1 MKKQLLIWY
10 KSDSKIKSALA
21 LFIMTIFMIAYI
33 DIKAIKRTAKAIDPD
48 HSTKLFWDIFLTD
61 LIFGFEPSNYAEYHF
76 QGKSIKQRLTFLSFT
91 EMILFS
97 RSINLQAKI
106 EILDKKQ
113 NTYAYFK
120 EYFHRDQ
127 IAIKT
132 EADKSKYEEFIQ
144 KHPTFFAKPSGRAS
158 GHGARIVNTQEQ
170 NKDQVFTELIS
181 QGEYILEERIIQCQE
196 MAQFNPTS
204 INTIRTALINTEDG
218 IQMLFAELRTGRKG
232 SIVDNGGSGGVLV
245 PIDIN
250 TGKLC
255 KYGFDNTG
263 KTYTAHPDSNITF
276 VNFQIPRWN
285 EILQLSKELMEKIPN
300 LKYVGWD
307 ISITDQGLTIVEGNS
322 RAMFGGLQGLH
333 QEGFKQ
339 ELRHILRENK
349 IPESFRTKQQE
360 IFQ

>member
-33 DIKAIKRTAKAIDPD
+33 DIKAIRRTANAVNP
-48 HSTKLFWDIFLTD
+48 KLFWDIFFTD

-76 QGKSIKQRLTFLSFT
+76 HGKPLKQRLTFLSFT

-120 EYFHRDQ
+120 DYFHRDQ

-132 EADKSKYEEFIQ
+132 PEDEPKYQEFIA
-144 KHPTFFAKPSGRAS
+144 KHPTFFAKPSGRAC
-158 GHGARIVNTQEQ
+158 GHGAKIIKAE
-170 NKDQVFTELIS
+170 DQTFQDLIS
-181 QGEYILEERIIQCQE
+181 QGEYILEELIVQSPEI
-196 MAQFNPTS
+196 AQFNPTS

-232 SIVDNGGSGGVLV
+232 SIVDNGGSGGVLI

-276 VNFQIPRWN
+276 ENFQIPRWP
-285 EILQLSKELMEKIPN
+285 EIQTLSKDLMAKIPN

-307 ISITDQGLTIVEGNS
+307 IAITEEGLSLVEGNS

-349 IPESFRTKQQE
+349 IPPSFRTKQQE

>member
-10 KSDSKIKSALA
+10 KSDSKIKNALA

-33 DIKAIKRTAKAIDPD
+33 DMKAIKRTANAIDP
-48 HSTKLFWDIFLTD
+48 KLFWDIFFTD

-76 QGKSIKQRLTFLSFT
+76 QDKPLKQRLTFLSFT

-97 RSINLQAKI
+97 RSINLEAKI
-106 EILDKKQ
+106 DILDKKQ

-132 EADKSKYEEFIQ
+132 PEDEPKYDEFIQ
-144 KHPTFFAKPSGRAS
+144 KHQTFFAKPSGSAS
-158 GHGARIVNTQEQ
+158 GHGAKIVNTQEQ

-181 QGEYILEERIIQCQE
+181 QGEYILEERIVQSHEI
-196 MAQFNPTS
+196 AQFNQTS

-218 IQMLFAELRTGRKG
+218 IQMIFAELRTGRKG
-232 SIVDNGGSGGVLV
+232 SIVDNGGSGGVLI
-245 PIDIN
+245 PIDII

-263 KTYTAHPDSNITF
+263 KTYTAHPDSNIKF
-276 VNFQIPRWN
+276 ENFQIPKWN
-285 EILQLSKELMEKIPN
+285 EIKQLSKDLMSQIPN

-307 ISITDQGLTIVEGNS
+307 IAITEEGLSLVEGNS

-333 QEGFKQ
+333 PEGFKT
-339 ELRHILRENK
+339 ELRQILRQNK
-349 IPESFRTKQQE
+349 IPASFRIKQQA

>member
-1 MKKQLLIWY
+1 MKEQLLIWY

-33 DIKAIKRTAKAIDPD
+33 DMKAIKRTANAID
-48 HSTKLFWDIFLTD
+48 SKLFWDIFFTD

-76 QGKSIKQRLTFLSFT
+76 QDKPLKQRLTFLSFT

-97 RSINLQAKI
+97 RSINLEADI
-106 EILDKKQ
+106 DILDKKQ

-120 EYFHRDQ
+120 EYFQRDQ

-132 EADKSKYEEFIQ
+132 PEDEPKYQEFIA

-158 GHGARIVNTQEQ
+158 GHGARIIKAE
-170 NKDQVFTELIS
+170 DQAFQDLIS
-181 QGEYILEERIIQCQE
+181 QGEYILEELIVQSKEI
-196 MAQFNPTS
+196 AQFNQTS
-204 INTIRTALINTEDG
+204 INTIRTALVNTEEG

-232 SIVDNGGSGGVLV
+232 SIVDNGGSGGVLI
-245 PIDIN
+245 PIDIT

-263 KTYTAHPDSNITF
+263 KTYTSHPDSNVTF
-276 VNFQIPRWN
+276 KDFQIPRWL
-285 EILQLSKELMEKIPN
+285 EIQQLSKDLMAKIPN

-307 ISITDQGLTIVEGNS
+307 IAITEEGLSLVEGNS

-333 QEGFKQ
+333 PEGFKT
-339 ELRHILRENK
+339 ELRHILRQNK
-349 IPESFRTKQQE
+349 IPSSFRIKQQE

>member
-10 KSDSKIKSALA
+10 KSNSRIKNALA

-33 DIKAIKRTAKAIDPD
+33 DMKTVKRTAKVIDSD

-76 QGKSIKQRLTFLSFT
+76 HGKSLKQRLTFLSFV

-113 NTYAYFK
+113 NTYACFK

-127 IAIKT
+127 ISIKT
-132 EADKSKYEEFIQ
+132 PEDKAKYNEFIQ
-144 KHPTFFAKPSGRAS
+144 RHPTFFAKPSGRA
-158 GHGARIVNTQEQ
+158 GGRGARIVNTCEQ
-170 NKDQVFTELIS
+170 DKDKVFIEMIS
-181 QGEYILEERIIQCQE
+181 EREYILEERIIQCQE

-204 INTIRTALINTEDG
+204 INTIRTALVNTEGG
-218 IQMLFAELRTGRKG
+218 IEMLFAELRTGRKG
-232 SIVDNGGSGGVLV
+232 SVVDNGGSGGVLV

-250 TGKLC
+250 TGKLS

-263 KTYTAHPDSNITF
+263 KTYTAHPDSNVTF
-276 VNFQIPRWN
+276 ENFQIPRWD
-285 EILQLSKELMEKIPN
+285 EIQQLSKDLMEKIPN

-307 ISITDQGLTIVEGNS
+307 ISITDQCLTLVEGNS

-333 QEGFKQ
+333 PEGFKQ
-339 ELRHILRENK
+339 ELLHILRQNK
-349 IPESFRTKQQE
+349 IPESFRVKQQE

>member
-1 MKKQLLIWY
+1 MKNQLLIWY
-10 KSDSKIKSALA
+10 KSDCKIKSAIA

-33 DIKAIKRTAKAIDPD
+33 DINAIKRTAKTLDPD
-48 HSTKLFWDIFLTD
+48 HSTKLFWDIFLTN

-76 QGKSIKQRLTFLSFT
+76 YGKPLKQRLTFLSFT
-91 EMILFS
+91 EMIIFS

-132 EADKSKYEEFIQ
+132 EADKFNYEEFIQ

-170 NKDQVFTELIS
+170 DKNQVFTELIS
-181 QGEYILEERIIQCQE
+181 QGEYILEERIVQCSE
-196 MAQFNPTS
+196 MAQFNSTS
-204 INTIRTALINTEDG
+204 INTIRTALANTEDG

-250 TGKLC
+250 SGKLC
-255 KYGFDNTG
+255 KHGFDNTG
-263 KTYTAHPDSNITF
+263 KIYTAHPDSNVIF
-276 VNFQIPRWN
+276 ENFQIPRWD
-285 EILQLSKELMEKIPN
+285 EIQQLSKELMEKIPN

-322 RAMFGGLQGLH
+322 RAMFGGLQGMH
-333 QEGFKQ
+333 KEGFRQ
-339 ELRHILRENK
+339 ELLHILRQNK

>member
-10 KSDSKIKSALA
+10 KSNSKIKSTLA
-21 LFIMTIFMIAYI
+21 LFIMTIFMIAFI
-33 DIKAIKRTAKAIDPD
+33 DIKAIKRTAKTIDPA
-48 HSTKLFWDIFLTD
+48 HFTKLFWDIFLTG

-76 QGKSIKQRLTFLSFT
+76 QDKPLKQRFTFLSFT

-97 RSINLQAKI
+97 RSINLQAEI
-106 EILDKKQ
+106 DILDKKQ

-120 EYFHRDQ
+120 DYFHRDQ
-127 IAIKT
+127 IDIKT
-132 EADKSKYEEFIQ
+132 PEDKTKYDEFIQ

-158 GHGARIVNTQEQ
+158 GHGARIVSTQEQ
-170 NKDQVFTELIS
+170 DKNQIFTELIS
-181 QGEYILEERIIQCQE
+181 QGEYILEERIVQCQE
-196 MAQFNPTS
+196 MAQFNQTS
-204 INTIRTALINTEDG
+204 INTIRTALVNTKDG

-276 VNFQIPRWN
+276 DNLQIPRWL
-285 EILQLSKELMEKIPN
+285 EIQQLSKDLMAKIPN

-333 QEGFKQ
+333 KEGFKQ
-339 ELRHILRENK
+339 ELRHILRKDE
-349 IPESFRTKQQE
+349 IPQAFRTKQQE